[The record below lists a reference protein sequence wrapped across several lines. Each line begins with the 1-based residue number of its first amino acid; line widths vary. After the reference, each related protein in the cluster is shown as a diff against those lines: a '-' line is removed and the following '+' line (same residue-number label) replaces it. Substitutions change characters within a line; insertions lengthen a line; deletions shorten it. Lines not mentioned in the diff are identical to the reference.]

1 MSRLKAY
8 YTAASA
14 AVRDA
19 SSGSVS
25 VTVHDAFWGPAYW
38 ASSDLA
44 SSSALT
50 PASYAIIDTH
60 QYYAFPPYGNLP
72 QDAMLG
78 MICNMSQLL
87 KNGVPG
93 WNAQGQQVQT
103 LPRTVVGEWSLESG
117 SGHSAAASEKP
128 SSQEK
133 RTWLRKFFEA
143 QVAAYVPNGQGQPG
157 QGFYYWSCASFNPFT
172 YTFGHNYPHAC

>member
-1 MSRLKAY
+1 MSALKTY
-8 YTAASA
+8 YTAGSQ
-14 AVRDA
+14 AVRSA
-19 SSGSVS
+19 SSGSLS
-25 VTVHDAFWGPAYW
+25 VVMHDAFWGPSYW
-38 ASSDLA
+38 ASYDPLSATA
-44 SSSALT
+44 ST

-60 QYYAFPPYGNLP
+60 QYYAFPPYGDLA
-72 QDAMLG
+72 QDQMLAL
-78 MICNMSQLL
+78 ICNASKLL
-87 KNGVPG
+87 KGG
-93 WNAQGQQVQT
+93 IMGYNAQGQRVQT

-157 QGFYYWSCASFNPFT
+157 QGFYYWSCTCSFPRARVPFR
-172 YTFGHNYPHAC
+172 